1 MVHAIQQL
9 LVPAAARR
17 VTLLINH
24 ILGAEEVA
32 TSRLKTHAGRSIR
45 LHLEGWPSLL
55 PALPELVFTVTP
67 AGLLEWREDDLALP
81 ADLTLDVEASN
92 PALELARS
100 LAGQPPRI
108 RVTGDAALATDMSW
122 LVDNLSWDV
131 QDDLARIVGEVPAR
145 ELARVGRGLGGAL
158 RAVMQQVVQQ
168 VVRLQPTDVGT
179 ATR

>member
-45 LHLEGWPSLL
+45 LHFEGWPALL
-55 PALPELVFTVTP
+55 PALPELVFSVTP
-67 AGLLEWREDDLALP
+67 AGLLEWCENELALP
-81 ADLTLDVEASN
+81 VDLTLDVEASN

-100 LAGQPPRI
+100 LAGQPPRV

-122 LVDNLSWDV
+122 FVDNLTWDL
-131 QDDLARIVGEVPAR
+131 QDDLARIIGEVPAR

-158 RAVMQQVVQQ
+158 RAVMQQVV
-168 VVRLQPTDVGT
+168 RRQPTDAGA

>member
-81 ADLTLDVEASN
+81 ADLTLDVRPNAGHALCKLGLE
-92 PALELARS
+92 PAVVELVE
-100 LAGQPPRI
+100 LPEVGPVGQVHGVEPRNEFVGNI
-108 RVTGDAALATDMSW
+108 VSQRVEE
-122 LVDNLSWDV
+122 LS
-131 QDDLARIVGEVPAR
+131 G
-145 ELARVGRGLGGAL
+145 
-158 RAVMQQVVQQ
+158 
-168 VVRLQPTDVGT
+168 
-179 ATR
+179 